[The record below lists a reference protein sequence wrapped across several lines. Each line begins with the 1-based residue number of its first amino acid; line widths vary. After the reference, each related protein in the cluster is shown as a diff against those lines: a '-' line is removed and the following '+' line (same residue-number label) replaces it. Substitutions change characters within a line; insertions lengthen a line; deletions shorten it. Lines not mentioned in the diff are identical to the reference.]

1 MSQCKRFLAFLIII
15 AVASGL
21 ASQQL
26 TYMPILLGSVE
37 KVTWK
42 TFRDSAGSF
51 SIQYPS
57 KWEATTPTDPEGLI
71 DVEFWY
77 YGDASNMPDTDA
89 MVALVV
95 SPNSEFLTTQ
105 DMIKNDQLAIESSG
119 VNFRLEQGT
128 ECNEYVI
135 NQVQGCS
142 LISSLSF
149 PEQKYGRNVLIVSA
163 VDNSTG
169 IQYSMILSASEDV
182 FEQFKP
188 VFNHMVN
195 SFKLNSSAL
204 TFDDSLQITNGS
216 SAE

>member
-1 MSQCKRFLAFLIII
+1 MSQRFLAFLIII
-15 AVASGL
+15 AVASAL

-26 TYMPILLGSVE
+26 TYIPIILGSAE

-42 TFRDSAGSF
+42 TFKDSAGLF

-57 KWEATTPTDPEGLI
+57 KWEARNGTNPVAPI

-128 ECNEYVI
+128 ECNAYVI

-163 VDNSTG
+163 VDNSTD

-188 VFNHMVN
+188 VFDHMVN
-195 SFKLNSSAL
+195 SFELNSNAL
-204 TFDDSLQITNGS
+204 VG
-216 SAE
+216 